1 MCFRG
6 DGRECHQA
14 GEASGIAKMVSQHS
28 DAAVT
33 HNITLGQAKQI
44 HTRKFIWIPKMIVLQ
59 NDKCISFTDMT
70 IFRYLSQIFGGVY
83 ILFLKLKV
91 GTNDLKTG
99 PLEFNSN
106 R

>member
-1 MCFRG
+1 
-6 DGRECHQA
+6 
-14 GEASGIAKMVSQHS
+14 
-28 DAAVT
+28 
-33 HNITLGQAKQI
+33 
-44 HTRKFIWIPKMIVLQ
+44 MIVLQ